1 MLKPK
6 YAKFVE
12 IYSMCPV
19 INTVT
24 YVGSIGYENRS
35 ILLKNTTCHK
45 GCVSRLGQ

>member
-1 MLKPK
+1 MLKQK

-19 INTVT
+19 IITVT

-35 ILLKNTTCHK
+35 ILLKVCPIQHAMK
-45 GCVSRLGQ
+45 DVFLD